1 MKTKTKFV
9 IGLAAFVLA
18 GVLSLGV
25 VGCKTAP
32 INTANGFI
40 QSDTNGV
47 LYLGGH
53 PIPPDA
59 AGVAVNVATK
69 YGTMALVQQQPDSR
83 QYLAIAA
90 GVIDVAIMNQN
101 YDPVALQSA
110 LQSATGNATAASAI
124 SDGLQLY
131 SAFYGQVAAAGITNA
146 SPYLGPCL
154 QGLADGITSG
164 LALAPVVTNAPAT
177 TTVAPVTTPFK
188 LPSGLI
194 KPITK

>member
-1 MKTKTKFV
+1 MKTKHKFV

-18 GVLSLGV
+18 GVLSL
-25 VGCKTAP
+25 GCKTAP

-59 AGVAVNVATK
+59 AGVTINVATK

-83 QYLAIAA
+83 QYLAISA
-90 GVIDVAIMNQN
+90 GVIDVAIQNQN
-101 YDPVALQSA
+101 YDPVALQNA

-131 SAFYGQVAAAGITNA
+131 SAFYGQVAASGITNA

-154 QGLADGITSG
+154 QGLADGITAG
-164 LALAPVVTNAPAT
+164 LELSPIVTNAPA
-177 TTVAPVTTPFK
+177 ASPPPLTTPFK
-188 LPSGLI
+188 LPSGLV
-194 KPITK
+194 KPLVK